1 MCPNNNIKH
10 LQTNL
15 DPTPLQKRIREGEN
29 DRQDFKFNITDARKI
44 AKTLV
49 AFANTYG
56 GSILIGVKDNGKIS
70 GVNAEEE
77 YYMIESAANYF
88 CDPTVDFS
96 AQLWD
101 IEDKTVLEI
110 IVEPSDK
117 KPHFAKSEKD
127 TWIPYIRVDDENIK
141 ANSVLLKYWEMH
153 DVTIPSSFEFT
164 ETEKR
169 LLNYIDKHGYI
180 TFIPALKLTGITPQE
195 LENLL
200 AKLLRWKVVE
210 LDISTKGLRYTS
222 GSPA

>member
-1 MCPNNNIKH
+1 M
-10 LQTNL
+10 
-15 DPTPLQKRIREGEN
+15 QKRIREGEN